1 MFENRMI
8 LNAVIIGMMLAFIFF
23 LFDVVFDLRDHFS
36 DGTPYSKDEVIH
48 LVFEGGAVVA
58 LFFGMVSLF
67 NYTSF
72 LKNQNSKAQMQL
84 SALKVDFDEYVRSQF
99 AKWELT
105 VAEKD
110 VALLLLRGLNTS
122 DIADLRSVSVGTIK
136 VQAHNV
142 FGKSGVSSR
151 VEFMALFM
159 DEFIDIGISK

>member
-1 MFENRMI
+1 MFEDRMI
-8 LNAVIIGMMLAFIFF
+8 LNAVIVGMMLAFIFF

-67 NYTSF
+67 KYTSF
-72 LKNQNSKAQMQL
+72 LKNQNIKAQMQL

-99 AKWELT
+99 TKWELT

>member
-8 LNAVIIGMMLAFIFF
+8 LNAVIVGMMLAFAFF

-48 LVFEGGAVVA
+48 LVFEGGAVLA
-58 LFFGMVSLF
+58 LFFGMVSLYK
-67 NYTSF
+67 YTSF
-72 LKNQNSKAQMQL
+72 LKNQNIKSQMQL

-99 AKWELT
+99 ARWELT

-122 DIADLRSVSVGTIK
+122 DIADLRSVTVGTIK

>member
-1 MFENRMI
+1 MFENRII
-8 LNAVIIGMMLAFIFF
+8 LNVIIAGMMFAFIFF

-36 DGTPYSKDEVIH
+36 DGLSYSTDEVIH
-48 LVFEGGAVVA
+48 LVFEGGAVLA
-58 LFFGMVSLF
+58 LFFGMVSVF
-67 NYTSF
+67 KYTSF
-72 LKNQNSKAQMQL
+72 LKKQNIQVKTQL
-84 SALKVDFDEYVRSQF
+84 SALKVDFDEYVRNQF

-122 DIADLRSVSVGTIK
+122 DIAELRSVSVGTIK
-136 VQAHNV
+136 VQAHNI

>member
-8 LNAVIIGMMLAFIFF
+8 LNAVIVGMMLAFIFF

-36 DGTPYSKDEVIH
+36 DGTPYSKDELIH

-67 NYTSF
+67 KYTSF
-72 LKNQNSKAQMQL
+72 LKNQNIKAQMQL

-136 VQAHNV
+136 VQAHKV

-159 DEFIDIGISK
+159 DEFIDIGVIK

>member
-1 MFENRMI
+1 MFENRII
-8 LNAVIIGMMLAFIFF
+8 LNAVIAGMMSAFVFF
-23 LFDVVFDLRDHFS
+23 LFDVIFDLRDNFS
-36 DGTPYSKDEVIH
+36 EGLSYSIDDAIH
-48 LVFEGGAVVA
+48 LVFESGAVLA
-58 LFFGMVSLF
+58 LFFGMANLF
-67 NYTSF
+67 KYNSF
-72 LKNQNSKAQMQL
+72 LRDQNVKAQTQL
-84 SALKVDFDEYVRSQF
+84 SALRLDFDEYVRNQF
-99 AKWELT
+99 SKWELT

-136 VQAHNV
+136 VQAHKI

>member
-8 LNAVIIGMMLAFIFF
+8 LNAVIVGMMLAFIFF
-23 LFDVVFDLRDHFS
+23 LFDVVFDMRDHFS
-36 DGTPYSKDEVIH
+36 DGTPYSKEEVIH

-58 LFFGMVSLF
+58 LLFGMVSLF

-72 LKNQNSKAQMQL
+72 LKNQNIKAQMQL
-84 SALKVDFDEYVRSQF
+84 SALKVDFDEYVRNQF

>member
-8 LNAVIIGMMLAFIFF
+8 LNAVISGMMLAFIFF
-23 LFDVVFDLRDHFS
+23 LFDAVFDLRDHFS

-67 NYTSF
+67 KYTSF
-72 LKNQNSKAQMQL
+72 LKNQNIKAQMQL

-122 DIADLRSVSVGTIK
+122 DIANLRSVSVGTIK

>member
-1 MFENRMI
+1 MFENRVI
-8 LNAVIIGMMLAFIFF
+8 LNAVIAGMMLALVFF

-36 DGTPYSKDEVIH
+36 EGISYSIDEAIH
-48 LVFEGGAVVA
+48 LVFESGAVLA

-67 NYTSF
+67 KYNSF
-72 LKNQNSKAQMQL
+72 LRDQNVKAQTQL
-84 SALKVDFDEYVRSQF
+84 SALKLDFDEYVRNQF
-99 AKWELT
+99 SKWELT

-136 VQAHNV
+136 VQAHNI

>member
-1 MFENRMI
+1 MFEDRMI
-8 LNAVIIGMMLAFIFF
+8 LNAVIVGMMLAFIFF
-23 LFDVVFDLRDHFS
+23 LFDVVFDLRDHFT
-36 DGTPYSKDEVIH
+36 DGTPYSKEEVIH

-72 LKNQNSKAQMQL
+72 LKNQNIKAQMQL
-84 SALKVDFDEYVRSQF
+84 SALKVDFDEYVRNQF

>member
-8 LNAVIIGMMLAFIFF
+8 LNAVIVGMMLAFIFF

-67 NYTSF
+67 KYTSF
-72 LKNQNSKAQMQL
+72 LKNQNIKAQMQL

-136 VQAHNV
+136 VQAHKI

>member
-8 LNAVIIGMMLAFIFF
+8 LNAVIAGMMLAFIFF

-58 LFFGMVSLF
+58 LFFGMVSLYK
-67 NYTSF
+67 YTSF
-72 LKNQNSKAQMQL
+72 LKNQNIKSQMQL

-122 DIADLRSVSVGTIK
+122 DIADLRSVTVGTIK

-159 DEFIDIGISK
+159 DEFIDIGINK

>member
-8 LNAVIIGMMLAFIFF
+8 LNAVIAGMMLAFIFF

-36 DGTPYSKDEVIH
+36 DGTPYSKDELIH

-67 NYTSF
+67 KYTSF
-72 LKNQNSKAQMQL
+72 LKNQNIKAQMQL

-105 VAEKD
+105 AAEKD

-136 VQAHNV
+136 VQAHNI

>member
-8 LNAVIIGMMLAFIFF
+8 LNAVITGMMSAFIFF
-23 LFDVVFDLRDHFS
+23 LFDVVFDLRDHFL
-36 DGTPYSKDEVIH
+36 DGILYSTDEVIH
-48 LVFEGGAVVA
+48 LVFEGGAVLA
-58 LFFGMVSLF
+58 LFFGMVSVL

-72 LKNQNSKAQMQL
+72 LKNQNIQARTQL
-84 SALKVDFDEYVRSQF
+84 SALKVDFDEYVRNQF
-99 AKWELT
+99 LKWELT
-105 VAEKD
+105 VAESD
-110 VALLLLRGLNTS
+110 VALLLLRGLSTS

-136 VQAHNV
+136 VQAHKV

>member
-8 LNAVIIGMMLAFIFF
+8 LNAVIVGMMLAFVFF

-58 LFFGMVSLF
+58 LFFGMVSVF
-67 NYTSF
+67 KYTSF
-72 LKNQNSKAQMQL
+72 LKNQNNKAQMQL

-99 AKWELT
+99 TKWELT

>member
-1 MFENRMI
+1 MFEDRMI
-8 LNAVIIGMMLAFIFF
+8 LNAVIVGMMLAFIFF
-23 LFDVVFDLRDHFS
+23 LFDVVFDLRDHFT
-36 DGTPYSKDEVIH
+36 DGTPYSKEEVIH

-72 LKNQNSKAQMQL
+72 LKNQNIKAQMQL

>member
-8 LNAVIIGMMLAFIFF
+8 LNAVIVGMMLAFIFF

-67 NYTSF
+67 KYTSF
-72 LKNQNSKAQMQL
+72 LKNQNIKVQMQL

-136 VQAHNV
+136 VQAHKI

>member
-8 LNAVIIGMMLAFIFF
+8 LNAVIVGMMLAFIFF

-36 DGTPYSKDEVIH
+36 DGTPYSKEEVIH

-72 LKNQNSKAQMQL
+72 LKNQNIKAQMQL

>member
-1 MFENRMI
+1 MFENRII
-8 LNAVIIGMMLAFIFF
+8 LNAVIAGMMAAFVFF
-23 LFDVVFDLRDHFS
+23 LFDVMFDLRDHFS
-36 DGTPYSKDEVIH
+36 DGTAYSTDEVIH
-48 LVFEGGAVVA
+48 LVFEGGAVLA

-67 NYTSF
+67 KYTSF
-72 LKNQNSKAQMQL
+72 LKDQNIKAQTQL
-84 SALKVDFDEYVRSQF
+84 SALKVDFDAYVRTQF
-99 AKWELT
+99 AKWQLT

-122 DIADLRSVSVGTIK
+122 DIAELRSVSVGTIK

-159 DEFIDIGISK
+159 DEFIDIGVRK

>member
-8 LNAVIIGMMLAFIFF
+8 LNAVIVGMMLAFIFF
-23 LFDVVFDLRDHFS
+23 LFDVVFDLRDHFF

-67 NYTSF
+67 KYTSF
-72 LKNQNSKAQMQL
+72 LKNQNIKAQMQL

-99 AKWELT
+99 AKWGLT

-136 VQAHNV
+136 VQAHKI

>member
-8 LNAVIIGMMLAFIFF
+8 LNVVILGMMLAFIFF

-36 DGTPYSKDEVIH
+36 DGTPYSKDEIIH

-67 NYTSF
+67 RYTSF
-72 LKNQNSKAQMQL
+72 LNNQNIKAQMQL

>member
-8 LNAVIIGMMLAFIFF
+8 LNAVIAGMMLAFIFF

-36 DGTPYSKDEVIH
+36 DGTPYSKVEVIH
-48 LVFEGGAVVA
+48 LVFEGGAVVV

-67 NYTSF
+67 KYTSF
-72 LKNQNSKAQMQL
+72 LKNQNIKAQMQL

>member
-8 LNAVIIGMMLAFIFF
+8 LNAVIVGMMLAFIFF

-67 NYTSF
+67 KYTSF
-72 LKNQNSKAQMQL
+72 LKNQNIKAQMQL

-136 VQAHNV
+136 VQAHKI

-151 VEFMALFM
+151 VEF
-159 DEFIDIGISK
+159 IDIGISK

>member
-8 LNAVIIGMMLAFIFF
+8 LNAVIVGMMLAFIFF

-67 NYTSF
+67 KYTSF
-72 LKNQNSKAQMQL
+72 LKNQNIKAQMQL
-84 SALKVDFDEYVRSQF
+84 SALKVDFDQYVRSQF

-105 VAEKD
+105 IAEKD

>member
-8 LNAVIIGMMLAFIFF
+8 LNAVIVGMMLAFIFF

-58 LFFGMVSLF
+58 LFFGMLSLF
-67 NYTSF
+67 KYTSF
-72 LKNQNSKAQMQL
+72 LKNQNIKAQMQL

-136 VQAHNV
+136 VQAHKI

>member
-1 MFENRMI
+1 MFENRTI
-8 LNAVIIGMMLAFIFF
+8 LNAVIVGMMLAFIFF

-58 LFFGMVSLF
+58 LFFGMASLF
-67 NYTSF
+67 KYTSF

-122 DIADLRSVSVGTIK
+122 DIAGLRSVSVGTIK

>member
-8 LNAVIIGMMLAFIFF
+8 LNAVIAGMMLAFIFF
-23 LFDVVFDLRDHFS
+23 LFDVVLDLRDHFP

-58 LFFGMVSLF
+58 LFFGMVSLLK
-67 NYTSF
+67 YTSF
-72 LKNQNSKAQMQL
+72 LKYQNIKAHTQL

-122 DIADLRSVSVGTIK
+122 DIADLRSVSIGTIK

>member
-8 LNAVIIGMMLAFIFF
+8 LNAVIVGMMLAFIFF
-23 LFDVVFDLRDHFS
+23 LFDVVFDLRDHVS

-48 LVFEGGAVVA
+48 LVFEGGAVLA

-67 NYTSF
+67 KYTSF
-72 LKNQNSKAQMQL
+72 LKNQNIIAHMQL

-110 VALLLLRGLNTS
+110 VALLLLRGLSTS

-136 VQAHNV
+136 VQAHNI